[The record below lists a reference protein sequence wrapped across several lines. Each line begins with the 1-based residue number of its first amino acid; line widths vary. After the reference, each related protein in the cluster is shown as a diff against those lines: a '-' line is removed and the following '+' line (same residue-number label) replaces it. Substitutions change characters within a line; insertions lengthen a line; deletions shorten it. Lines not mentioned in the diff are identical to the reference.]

1 VADHTLS
8 VMTRLKVPYGLK
20 AYPCIV
26 ELRFD
31 VRSRGIDYEHTVVSC
46 TGTSMPEKVAEQVS
60 GPDEIGRMLSVIA
73 AYARTLVGMEGFG
86 FA

>member
-1 VADHTLS
+1 
-8 VMTRLKVPYGLK
+8 
-20 AYPCIV
+20 
-26 ELRFD
+26 
-31 VRSRGIDYEHTVVSC
+31 
-46 TGTSMPEKVAEQVS
+46 MPEKVAEQVS